1 MQTCLPCATLDWS
14 SPRGAANDSVSPF
27 ELGVCACPGT
37 TASGPC
43 CPSELLKEPPRLSRL
58 AVLRAVW
65 MQVPTKDRACSR
77 ECDDVGAVPHI
88 ERPVDAAVRRR
99 AAAGDP
105 RRENLR
111 CSAPQGPASPRAQQT
126 SSTPASGRLA
136 LDKDA
141 ATAVIGTTRGHLIAG
156 SASDAVSAH
165 VNSVNS
171 IIDGMTVR
179 TATLSPR
186 RFSRRTPAPCTEL
199 QGAVGAPGL

>member
-1 MQTCLPCATLDWS
+1 MHASVQTCLPCATLDWP

-65 MQVPTKDRACSR
+65 MQVPTKERPCSR

-105 RRENLR
+105 RCGKLR
-111 CSAPQGPASPRAQQT
+111 CSAPQGPASRRAT
-126 SSTPASGRLA
+126 DL
-136 LDKDA
+136 L
-141 ATAVIGTTRGHLIAG
+141 
-156 SASDAVSAH
+156 
-165 VNSVNS
+165 NS
-171 IIDGMTVR
+171 R
-179 TATLSPR
+179 Q
-186 RFSRRTPAPCTEL
+186 RTPR
-199 QGAVGAPGL
+199 PGQRCGRRSDRDDPRSPDRRLGQRRGVRPSEIRHLDHRQHDGTQCDAFATQAFA